1 MNYDEAINHA
11 QPIMDKAYA
20 GWPNGGTYD
29 DFLFTLGGIE
39 KIVVLI
45 GNLNY
50 QVCNGGFAQWADNRY
65 GKHWQD
71 VIRALNLIGTETA
84 KQITKLVQT
93 VGSQLVYNNRG
104 ELDYGSSGGWDDEYC
119 DNETAYEFGAQD
131 DAFYAINE
139 QLMIDLAAYVKGCAT
154 A

>member
-1 MNYDEAINHA
+1 MNYDEAINQA
-11 QPIMDKAYA
+11 QPIMDRAYA
-20 GWPNGGTYD
+20 GWPKDGTYD

-50 QVCNGGFAQWADNRY
+50 QVRNGGFFQWADNRY

-71 VIRALNLIGTETA
+71 VIRALNLINTENA
-84 KQITKLVQT
+84 KQVAKLVQA
-93 VGSQLVYNNRG
+93 VGSQLMYNKRG
-104 ELDYGSSGGWDDEYC
+104 ELDYGNIGGWDDEYC